1 MNNYLTLSASALLLS
16 AQLLTT
22 GCSSDDGDGGGTAT
36 VPATVPANATV
47 IDASNAETLVATVST
62 SLSSLDQAL
71 AVEATPVIGIN
82 TALDII
88 LPRIKNS
95 SKDSG
100 IDLATGVAFNDS
112 GACAVDG
119 TYSFTGDESDDGVI
133 YSETVTATFVACDD
147 GLGFVIGGTLS
158 GTFTENN
165 STGDYTDN
173 FSGSLDLTIVSGS
186 DTITV
191 SFTGLDF
198 SETGNNFES
207 TYTTTKSTF
216 ALVITVNGA
225 NQYGF
230 LAELSAPIV
239 ESSGG
244 ESSCPESGTIKITG
258 GNGTTAEGIYNSD
271 GTMTIN
277 ANGSFVTTA
286 TTCYS

>member
-1 MNNYLTLSASALLLS
+1 MKKILILAASMALIS
-16 AQLLTT
+16 GQLLIT
-22 GCSSDDGDGGGTAT
+22 GCSSDDDSSGGGGGT
-36 VPATVPANATV
+36 ATVPANATV

-62 SLSSLDQAL
+62 SLGSLDQAL
-71 AVEATPVIGIN
+71 AVDATPVIGIN
-82 TALDII
+82 TALDIV
-88 LPRIKNS
+88 LPRIKNN

-100 IDLATGVAFNDS
+100 IDLATGVVFSDS

-119 TYSFTGDESDDGVI
+119 TYSFTGDESDDGVTS
-133 YSETVTATFVACDD
+133 SETVTATFVACDD
-147 GLGFVIGGTLS
+147 GLGFVIDGTLS

-173 FSGSLDLTIVSGS
+173 FSGSLGITTVSGS

-198 SETGNNFES
+198 SETGNNFDS

-216 ALVITVNGA
+216 ALVITVND
-225 NQYGF
+225 NTQYGF
-230 LAELSAPIV
+230 LTELSAPIV

-244 ESSCPESGTIKITG
+244 EFSCPESGTIKITG

-271 GTMTIN
+271 STMTIN

-286 TTCYS
+286 TTCYY

>member
-1 MNNYLTLSASALLLS
+1 MNKILTLAATVALIS
-16 AQLLTT
+16 GQLIITS
-22 GCSSDDGDGGGTAT
+22 CSSSDDGGGGT
-36 VPATVPANATV
+36 ATVPANATV
-47 IDASNAETLVATVST
+47 IDASNAETLVASVST

-71 AVEATPVIGIN
+71 AVETTPVIGIN
-82 TALDII
+82 TALDIV

-100 IDLATGVAFNDS
+100 IDLATGAAFSDS

-119 TYSFTGDESDDGVI
+119 TYSFTGDESDDGVN

-147 GLGFVIGGTLS
+147 GLGFVIDGTLS
-158 GTFTENN
+158 GTSTENY

-173 FSGSLDLTIVSGS
+173 FSGSLGITTVSGS

-198 SETGNNFES
+198 SETGNNFDD
-207 TYTTTKSTF
+207 TYTTSKATF
-216 ALVITVNGA
+216 ALVVTVNGTTQFA
-225 NQYGF
+225 F

-286 TTCYS
+286 ATCYS

>member
-1 MNNYLTLSASALLLS
+1 MKKFLTLAASMALIS
-16 AQLLTT
+16 GQLLIT
-22 GCSSDDGDGGGTAT
+22 GCSSDDDSSGGGGET
-36 VPATVPANATV
+36 ATVPANATV

-82 TALDII
+82 TALDIV

-119 TYSFTGDESDDGVI
+119 TYSFTGDESDDGVN

-147 GLGFVIGGTLS
+147 GLGFVIDGTLS
-158 GTFTENN
+158 GTSTENY

-173 FSGSLDLTIVSGS
+173 FSGSLGITTVSGS

-198 SETGNNFES
+198 SETGNNFDN
-207 TYTTTKSTF
+207 TYTTSKSTF
-216 ALVITVNGA
+216 ALVITVNG
-225 NQYGF
+225 NTQYGF
-230 LAELSAPIV
+230 LAELSAPVV
-239 ESSGG
+239 ESNGTP
-244 ESSCPESGTIKITG
+244 CPESGTIKITG
-258 GNGTTAEGIYNSD
+258 GNGTTAEGIYNGD
-271 GTMTIN
+271 GLTMTIK
-277 ANGSFVTTA
+277 ANGTVVNPSYNCTIT
-286 TTCYS
+286 